1 MIWQYPGFFSG
12 GLVYPGGPPEDVVLG
27 QKFVIKLKCSGYSG
41 GAAESGKPNKT
52 VTMKCEGPG

>member
-1 MIWQYPGFFSG
+1 M
-12 GLVYPGGPPEDVVLG
+12 LG